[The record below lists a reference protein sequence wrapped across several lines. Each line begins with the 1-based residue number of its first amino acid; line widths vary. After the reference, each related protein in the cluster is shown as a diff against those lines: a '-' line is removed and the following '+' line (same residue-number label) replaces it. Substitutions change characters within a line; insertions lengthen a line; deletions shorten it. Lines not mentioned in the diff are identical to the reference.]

1 MYDYIKGIL
10 KEKTPNKIVIEAN
23 DIGYSIF
30 IPINFY
36 NHLLEIDSPI
46 KCYLFLVIKED
57 SHTLYG
63 FSSKEERDLFNIL
76 LSISG
81 IGPKMAL
88 SLIGHLEGHL
98 QQAIYNKDVSIL
110 SKVPGIGNKKAER
123 LIIDLKDK
131 LKMIDIS
138 FKEEKNH
145 IFDAVSALVNLGYNP
160 IKAQKAIQQ
169 AVEKNKNERDIG
181 KLISFA
187 LKNIPN

>member
-1 MYDYIKGIL
+1 MYDYLTGIL
-10 KEKTPNKIVIEAN
+10 KEKKTNKIVLDVN
-23 DIGYSIF
+23 GIGYTIF

-36 NHLLEIDSPI
+36 NNLLEIDSHI
-46 KCYLFLVIKED
+46 KCFTFLVIKED

-63 FSSKEERDLFNIL
+63 FSSKEERDLFEIM

-88 SLIGHLEGHL
+88 SLIGHLESNL
-98 QQAIYNKDVSIL
+98 QKAIYDKDINII
-110 SKVPGIGNKKAER
+110 SKVPGIGKKKAER

-131 LKMIDIS
+131 LKTVDLS
-138 FKEEKNH
+138 FKKEKNH

-160 IKAQKAIQQ
+160 IKAQKAIQK
-169 AVEKNKNERDIG
+169 AIEENRDEKDVG

-187 LKNIPN
+187 LKNIPS